1 MSFFTKSNLR
11 GPSRDCCKVS
21 RSSREQKRCPMRQNS
36 PTASKEILEKTSRRI
51 FQDWFKVSLKTMCL
65 VLPPGVRELSVANCK
80 GNEGFL
86 KAKGTEM
93 GTGYISPGNLLYSQ
107 LPPRPVPHSASTA
120 DCYISVQKEPR
131 TSKGSQRQTCSGQ
144 TPSVLS

>member
-1 MSFFTKSNLR
+1 
-11 GPSRDCCKVS
+11 
-21 RSSREQKRCPMRQNS
+21 MRQNS

-51 FQDWFKVSLKTMCL
+51 FQDWFKVSLEATCL
-65 VLPPGVRELSVANCK
+65 VLPPGVHELSVANCK
-80 GNEGFL
+80 GKEGFL

-120 DCYISVQKEPR
+120 DC
-131 TSKGSQRQTCSGQ
+131 
-144 TPSVLS
+144 